1 MSRGSVANQSIPFV
15 ISSENTKQNSM
26 RVLQMRT
33 IEYTFPFLPK
43 ENRKSEENPKI
54 VFSLYILHNYYIS
67 IFLPTEK
74 KLYCGKVTVF
84 PQLVLNFC
92 LRLTEFC
99 CVLYFNS
106 ALNGTV

>member
-54 VFSLYILHNYYIS
+54 VFSLYCLYNYYIS
-67 IFLPTEK
+67 IFLPTENK
-74 KLYCGKVTVF
+74 TVLWEGNCLPAVSFKFLFKV
-84 PQLVLNFC
+84 N
-92 LRLTEFC
+92 
-99 CVLYFNS
+99 
-106 ALNGTV
+106 